1 MKPSEGCH
9 DARVRLGLVDCKTA
23 ENEKYKADMDANF
36 AAKIQDLTDWVISE
50 ALIADDY
57 VGIYEGF
64 HCRLV
69 EAGVP
74 ICRAHVAMPTLHPLA
89 EIITITWRPDTK
101 ATLTM
106 IEHGSRQT
114 DDWLNSPIKAM
125 MEGNLDKL
133 RIGPD
138 DIDSA
143 AEKFPVVATLRD
155 EGVTDYIVFGIPFS
169 SQPNALQS
177 RSGLVATYA
186 TDQKGGFTAA
196 QIEGLER
203 VLPRFSLV
211 AKLANRERLFHNIL
225 DAYLGADAGRRVREG
240 QITLGSGQ
248 MIDAVIWFCD
258 LRHSTPLAEKLGHEA
273 FLEVLNDYFAALA
286 GAVMDNGGDVLRF
299 IGDAALAIFPI
310 SDDGFDAH
318 TARKKALEAA
328 HEAINRA
335 REINAERQ
343 ANGDEP
349 FEFGIGLH
357 VGRIMYGNIGVPERV
372 EFSVIGPAANE
383 AARIESL
390 CRETGQTV
398 LISEQFADGLE
409 ENWQDLGSH
418 AIRGS
423 EKELRL
429 FTLPTLSTTS

>member
-1 MKPSEGCH
+1 
-9 DARVRLGLVDCKTA
+9 
-23 ENEKYKADMDANF
+23 MDAHF

-50 ALIADDY
+50 ALIADNY

-69 EAGVP
+69 EADVP

-89 EIITITWRPDTK
+89 ELITITWRPDTK
-101 ATLTM
+101 ATLSM
-106 IEHGSRQT
+106 IGHGSRQT
-114 DDWLNSPIKAM
+114 DDWLNSPIKVM
-125 MEGNLDKL
+125 MEGNLDRL

-143 AEKFPVVATLRD
+143 AEKFPVVAKLKD
-155 EGVTDYIVFGIPFS
+155 EGVTDYMVFGVPFS
-169 SQPNALQS
+169 SHPEALQS
-177 RSGLVATYA
+177 QIGLVATYA
-186 TDQKGGFTAA
+186 TYQKGGFTAEQTEA
-196 QIEGLER
+196 LER

-211 AKLANRERLFHNIL
+211 AKLASRERLFHNIL

-273 FLEVLNDYFAALA
+273 FIEILNDYFAALA

-310 SDDGFDAH
+310 SEDGFDAR
-318 TARKKALEAA
+318 TARVKALEAA
-328 HEAINRA
+328 HDALKRA
-335 REINAERQ
+335 REINAIRQ
-343 ANGDEP
+343 ANGDDP

-390 CRETGQTV
+390 CKETAQTV
-398 LISEQFADGLE
+398 LISEQFADGLDE
-409 ENWQDLGSH
+409 DWQDLGYH

-423 EKELRL
+423 KKELRL
-429 FTLPTLSTTS
+429 FTLRSLSRS